1 MGYKNFA
8 ELIARVQGFQQ
19 RKRVAV
25 AAAEDEH
32 TLEALCQAREQK
44 IIEPVL
50 IGRGRQIS
58 IALGN
63 IGRDMAGAVLHD
75 VPNNSAAA
83 LKAVELINAGEADF
97 IMKGKIETTDL
108 LRCVV
113 DKKSCL
119 RTGSIMSH
127 VAFFEI
133 PSYHKLLAL
142 SDGGMITYPDL
153 EKKKH
158 ILQNAVNTLRGMGY
172 NKPKAAVLC
181 AVEREDPGMPET
193 LDAAALKKMNQEGE
207 ISGCIVEGP
216 ISYDL
221 AMSKRSARLKE
232 YDSPVTG
239 NVDLFIVPNM
249 ATGNILGK
257 ALVYAGGAKMAGL
270 IVGAR
275 VPIVLTSRGATTEEK
290 YLSLV
295 LCAASVK

>member
-8 ELIARVQGFQQ
+8 ELISRVQGFQK

-32 TLEALCQAREQK
+32 TLEALYQAREQN
-44 IIEPVL
+44 IVEPVL
-50 IGRGRQIS
+50 VGRAQQIS

-63 IGRDMAGAVLHD
+63 IGRDREGVAIHD
-75 VPNNSAAA
+75 VPDNPAAA
-83 LKAVELINAGEADF
+83 LKAAELINAGKADF
-97 IMKGKIETTDL
+97 IMKGKLETTDL
-108 LRCVV
+108 LKCVV
-113 DKKSCL
+113 DKKSGL
-119 RTGSIMSH
+119 RTGSVMSH
-127 VAFFEI
+127 MAFFEV
-133 PSYHKLLAL
+133 PTYHKLLAL

-158 ILQNAVNTLRGMGY
+158 ILENAVHTLIGMGY
-172 NKPKAAVLC
+172 RKPKVAVLC
-181 AVEREDPGMPET
+181 AVEREDPNMPET
-193 LDAAALKKMNQEGE
+193 LDAAALKRMNQQGE
-207 ISGCIVEGP
+207 ITDCLVEGP

-239 NVDLFIVPNM
+239 NVDLLLVPNL

-257 ALVYAGGAKMAGL
+257 ALIYAGGAKMAGL

-275 VPIVLTSRGATTEEK
+275 VPIVLTSRGATAEEK